1 MKQETIDRIR
11 KFVKDREWAQFHTE
25 ENLAK
30 SIAIEASELLEC
42 FQWSSE
48 YDEQHVKEELA
59 DVIIYCQ
66 DLLDRMHL
74 DVDEIVN
81 MKMDM
86 NEKKYPVEKACG
98 NAKKYTELQECIYF
112 QMQMVYT
119 MHFGILDYQESKMK
133 KLVNGILG
141 LFLMISSILTPIH
154 AEESFSDFEDE
165 LFQEMMS
172 EDYTTLHFS
181 LRDYQKY
188 GIEKPDVN
196 IGDASWDD
204 YEDSV
209 EDCDEYLKKL
219 QSFDYDSLSETEQKD
234 YRTIA
239 FYLERNKE
247 LNSYPY
253 FDWAFNS
260 AEGVIDNLLTT
271 FTEFV
276 FQEKEDIDDYL
287 ATLASVPAYL
297 DQCLENT
304 KKQAAKGYF
313 LTDAMLKATED
324 AIEKFVDKKDDNE
337 LIKIFDENI
346 DAFDGLSA
354 EEKEA
359 YKKKNQEIVLNAYIP
374 SYEKVAEELQ
384 KLKGSRKADYNV
396 SSLDGGSEYYAALAR
411 YKTSID
417 ADVETILDICTQ
429 YIEKS
434 VDELYDIM
442 QNHSEVTEETLD
454 FDSAEDVLS
463 YLEGHLD
470 AFPVLDKVY
479 YNVQYLDPSVA
490 NDSIVAYY
498 LSPPVDDMRD
508 NVIKI
513 NGNNVSDVIDLYT
526 TLAHEGF
533 PGHLYQTN
541 YYIQQQPSLLRTQ
554 LTMMGYQ
561 EGWGMFAEGQALHV
575 SGLSEYASE
584 YQKINIELN
593 YVLSAAVDLGAN
605 GLGWSTKDVSKYLDR
620 LDLNGSIAKDLYDF
634 ATLQPGT
641 ILPYGVGIAMFELLE
656 NKAKN
661 ALGNDFDQK
670 AFNEVLLNDGNRPFE
685 VVEEDVNAYCGIDEN
700 DENNIISHRSNNKET
715 PVKDDVNWLLYG
727 ACGCGIIVIGA
738 MGVILYVKS
747 RKDDPFQS

>member
-1 MKQETIDRIR
+1 
-11 KFVKDREWAQFHTE
+11 
-25 ENLAK
+25 
-30 SIAIEASELLEC
+30 
-42 FQWSSE
+42 
-48 YDEQHVKEELA
+48 
-59 DVIIYCQ
+59 
-66 DLLDRMHL
+66 
-74 DVDEIVN
+74 
-81 MKMDM
+81 
-86 NEKKYPVEKACG
+86 
-98 NAKKYTELQECIYF
+98 
-112 QMQMVYT
+112 
-119 MHFGILDYQESKMK
+119 MK

-141 LFLMISSILTPIH
+141 SFLMISSILTPIH
-154 AEESFSDFEDE
+154 AKESFSDFEDE

-276 FQEKEDIDDYL
+276 FYEKEDIDDYL

-359 YKKKNQEIVLNAYIP
+359 YKKKNREIVLNAYIP

-513 NGNNVSDVIDLYT
+513 NGDNVSDVLDLYT

-593 YVLSAAVDLGAN
+593 YVLSAAVDLGVN

-620 LDLNGSIAKDLYDF
+620 LDLNSSIAKDLYDF
-634 ATLQPGT
+634 ATLQSGT
-641 ILPYGVGIAMFELLE
+641 ILPYGVGVAMFELLE

-685 VVEEDVNAYCGIDEN
+685 VVEDDVNAYCGINGN
-700 DENNIISHRSNNKET
+700 DENNIISHRFNNKET
-715 PVKDDVNWLLYG
+715 PVKKDVNWLLYG

>member
-1 MKQETIDRIR
+1 
-11 KFVKDREWAQFHTE
+11 
-25 ENLAK
+25 
-30 SIAIEASELLEC
+30 
-42 FQWSSE
+42 
-48 YDEQHVKEELA
+48 
-59 DVIIYCQ
+59 
-66 DLLDRMHL
+66 
-74 DVDEIVN
+74 
-81 MKMDM
+81 
-86 NEKKYPVEKACG
+86 
-98 NAKKYTELQECIYF
+98 
-112 QMQMVYT
+112 
-119 MHFGILDYQESKMK
+119 MK

-141 LFLMISSILTPIH
+141 TFLLISSILTPIH
-154 AEESFSDFEDE
+154 AEESFSEFEDE

-188 GIEKPDVN
+188 GIEKPEVN
-196 IGDASWDD
+196 IGDASWDA

-276 FQEKEDIDDYL
+276 FYEKEDIDDYL
-287 ATLASVPAYL
+287 TTLASVPAYL

-304 KKQAAKGYF
+304 KKQAAEGYF
-313 LTDAMLKATED
+313 LTDAMLKETED
-324 AIEKFVDKKDDNE
+324 AIAKFVDKKDDNE

-384 KLKGSRKADYNV
+384 KLKGARKADYNV

-417 ADVETILDICTQ
+417 ADMETILDICTQ

-454 FDSAEDVLS
+454 FDRAEDVLS

-470 AFPVLDKVY
+470 AFPALDKVY

-513 NGNNVSDVIDLYT
+513 NGDNVSDVIDLYT

-541 YYIQQQPSLLRTQ
+541 YYIQPQPSLLRTQ

-593 YVLSAAVDLGAN
+593 YVLSAAVDLGVN
-605 GLGWSTKDVSKYLDR
+605 GLGWSTKDVSKYLDN
-620 LDLNGSIAKDLYDF
+620 LDLNSSIAKDLYDF

-641 ILPYGVGIAMFELLE
+641 ILPYGVGVAMFELLE

-685 VVEEDVNAYCGIDEN
+685 VVEDDVNAYCGIEGN

-715 PVKDDVNWLLYG
+715 PVKEDVNWLVYG
-727 ACGCGIIVIGA
+727 VCGCGIIVIGA
-738 MGVILYVKS
+738 LGVILYVKS

>member
-1 MKQETIDRIR
+1 
-11 KFVKDREWAQFHTE
+11 
-25 ENLAK
+25 
-30 SIAIEASELLEC
+30 
-42 FQWSSE
+42 
-48 YDEQHVKEELA
+48 
-59 DVIIYCQ
+59 
-66 DLLDRMHL
+66 
-74 DVDEIVN
+74 
-81 MKMDM
+81 
-86 NEKKYPVEKACG
+86 
-98 NAKKYTELQECIYF
+98 
-112 QMQMVYT
+112 
-119 MHFGILDYQESKMK
+119 MK

-141 LFLMISSILTPIH
+141 SFLMISSILTPIH
-154 AEESFSDFEDE
+154 AKESFSDFEDE

-204 YEDSV
+204 YEDNV

-234 YRTIA
+234 YRTIS

-276 FQEKEDIDDYL
+276 FYEKEDIDDYL

-346 DAFDGLSA
+346 DAFDGLST

-513 NGNNVSDVIDLYT
+513 NGDNVSDVLDLYT

-593 YVLSAAVDLGAN
+593 YVLSAAVDLGVN

-620 LDLNGSIAKDLYDF
+620 LDLNSSIAKDLYDF

-641 ILPYGVGIAMFELLE
+641 ILPYGVGVAMFELLE

-685 VVEEDVNAYCGIDEN
+685 VVEDDVNAYCGINGN
-700 DENNIISHRSNNKET
+700 DENNIISHRFNNKET
-715 PVKDDVNWLLYG
+715 PVKKDVNWLLYG

>member
-1 MKQETIDRIR
+1 
-11 KFVKDREWAQFHTE
+11 
-25 ENLAK
+25 
-30 SIAIEASELLEC
+30 
-42 FQWSSE
+42 
-48 YDEQHVKEELA
+48 
-59 DVIIYCQ
+59 
-66 DLLDRMHL
+66 
-74 DVDEIVN
+74 
-81 MKMDM
+81 
-86 NEKKYPVEKACG
+86 
-98 NAKKYTELQECIYF
+98 
-112 QMQMVYT
+112 
-119 MHFGILDYQESKMK
+119 MK

-276 FQEKEDIDDYL
+276 FYEKEDIDDYL

-337 LIKIFDENI
+337 LIKIFNENI

-575 SGLSEYASE
+575 SGLSEYASG

-593 YVLSAAVDLGAN
+593 YVLSAAVDLGVN

-685 VVEEDVNAYCGIDEN
+685 VVEDDVNAYCGIDEN

>member
-1 MKQETIDRIR
+1 
-11 KFVKDREWAQFHTE
+11 
-25 ENLAK
+25 
-30 SIAIEASELLEC
+30 
-42 FQWSSE
+42 
-48 YDEQHVKEELA
+48 
-59 DVIIYCQ
+59 
-66 DLLDRMHL
+66 
-74 DVDEIVN
+74 
-81 MKMDM
+81 
-86 NEKKYPVEKACG
+86 
-98 NAKKYTELQECIYF
+98 
-112 QMQMVYT
+112 
-119 MHFGILDYQESKMK
+119 MK

-141 LFLMISSILTPIH
+141 SFLMISSILTPIH
-154 AEESFSDFEDE
+154 AKESFSDFEDE

-276 FQEKEDIDDYL
+276 FYEKEDIDDYL

-359 YKKKNQEIVLNAYIP
+359 YKKKNREIVLNAYIP

-513 NGNNVSDVIDLYT
+513 NGDNVSDVLDLYT

-593 YVLSAAVDLGAN
+593 YVLSAAVDLGVN

-620 LDLNGSIAKDLYDF
+620 LNLNSSIAKDLYDF

-641 ILPYGVGIAMFELLE
+641 ILPYGVGVAMFELLE
-656 NKAKN
+656 KKAKN

-670 AFNEVLLNDGNRPFE
+670 AFNELLLNDGNRPFE
-685 VVEEDVNAYCGIDEN
+685 VVEDAVNAYCGIDEN
-700 DENNIISHRSNNKET
+700 DENNIISHRFNNKET

>member
-1 MKQETIDRIR
+1 
-11 KFVKDREWAQFHTE
+11 
-25 ENLAK
+25 
-30 SIAIEASELLEC
+30 
-42 FQWSSE
+42 
-48 YDEQHVKEELA
+48 
-59 DVIIYCQ
+59 
-66 DLLDRMHL
+66 
-74 DVDEIVN
+74 
-81 MKMDM
+81 
-86 NEKKYPVEKACG
+86 
-98 NAKKYTELQECIYF
+98 
-112 QMQMVYT
+112 
-119 MHFGILDYQESKMK
+119 MK

-141 LFLMISSILTPIH
+141 SFLMISSILTPIH

-204 YEDSV
+204 YEDNV

-276 FQEKEDIDDYL
+276 FYEKEDIDDYL

-346 DAFDGLSA
+346 DAFDGLST

-479 YNVQYLDPSVA
+479 YDVQYLDPSVA

-513 NGNNVSDVIDLYT
+513 NGDNVSDVLDLYT

-593 YVLSAAVDLGAN
+593 YVLSAAVDLGVN

-620 LDLNGSIAKDLYDF
+620 LDLNSSIAKDLYDF

-641 ILPYGVGIAMFELLE
+641 ILPYGVGVAMFELLE

-685 VVEEDVNAYCGIDEN
+685 VVEDDVNAYCGIDGN
-700 DENNIISHRSNNKET
+700 DENNIISHRFNNKET
-715 PVKDDVNWLLYG
+715 PVKEDVNWLLYG

>member
-1 MKQETIDRIR
+1 
-11 KFVKDREWAQFHTE
+11 
-25 ENLAK
+25 
-30 SIAIEASELLEC
+30 
-42 FQWSSE
+42 
-48 YDEQHVKEELA
+48 
-59 DVIIYCQ
+59 
-66 DLLDRMHL
+66 
-74 DVDEIVN
+74 
-81 MKMDM
+81 
-86 NEKKYPVEKACG
+86 
-98 NAKKYTELQECIYF
+98 
-112 QMQMVYT
+112 
-119 MHFGILDYQESKMK
+119 MK

-141 LFLMISSILTPIH
+141 TFLLISSILTPIH
-154 AEESFSDFEDE
+154 AEESFSEFEDE

-188 GIEKPDVN
+188 GIEKPEVN
-196 IGDASWDD
+196 FGDASWDE

-276 FQEKEDIDDYL
+276 FYEKEDIDDYL
-287 ATLASVPAYL
+287 TTLASVPAYL

-304 KKQAAKGYF
+304 KKQAAEGYF
-313 LTDAMLKATED
+313 LTDAMLKETED

-337 LIKIFDENI
+337 LIKIFDENV

-384 KLKGSRKADYNV
+384 KLKGARKADYNV

-470 AFPVLDKVY
+470 AFPALDKVY

-513 NGNNVSDVIDLYT
+513 NGDNVSDVIDLYT

-593 YVLSAAVDLGAN
+593 YVLSAAVDLGVN
-605 GLGWSTKDVSKYLDR
+605 GLGWSTKDVSKYLDT
-620 LDLNGSIAKDLYDF
+620 LDLNSSIAKDLYDF

-641 ILPYGVGIAMFELLE
+641 ILPYGVGVAMFELLE

-685 VVEEDVNAYCGIDEN
+685 VVEDDVNAYCGIEGN
-700 DENNIISHRSNNKET
+700 DENNIISHRSNSKET
-715 PVKDDVNWLLYG
+715 PVKEDVNWLVYG
-727 ACGCGIIVIGA
+727 VCGCGIIVIGA
-738 MGVILYVKS
+738 LGVILYVKS

>member
-1 MKQETIDRIR
+1 
-11 KFVKDREWAQFHTE
+11 
-25 ENLAK
+25 
-30 SIAIEASELLEC
+30 
-42 FQWSSE
+42 
-48 YDEQHVKEELA
+48 
-59 DVIIYCQ
+59 
-66 DLLDRMHL
+66 
-74 DVDEIVN
+74 
-81 MKMDM
+81 
-86 NEKKYPVEKACG
+86 
-98 NAKKYTELQECIYF
+98 
-112 QMQMVYT
+112 
-119 MHFGILDYQESKMK
+119 MK

-141 LFLMISSILTPIH
+141 SFLMISSILTPIH
-154 AEESFSDFEDE
+154 AKESFSDFEDE

-204 YEDSV
+204 YEDNV

-276 FQEKEDIDDYL
+276 FYEKEDIDDYL

-359 YKKKNQEIVLNAYIP
+359 YKKKNREIVLNAYIP

-513 NGNNVSDVIDLYT
+513 NGDNVSDVLDLYT

-593 YVLSAAVDLGAN
+593 YVLSAAVDLGVN

-620 LDLNGSIAKDLYDF
+620 LDLNSSIAKDLYDF

-641 ILPYGVGIAMFELLE
+641 ILPYGVGVAMLELLE
-656 NKAKN
+656 KKAKN

-685 VVEEDVNAYCGIDEN
+685 VVEDAVNAYCGIDGN
-700 DENNIISHRSNNKET
+700 DENNIISHRFNNKET
-715 PVKDDVNWLLYG
+715 PVKEDVNWLLYG
-727 ACGCGIIVIGA
+727 ACGCGIIVLGV

>member
-1 MKQETIDRIR
+1 
-11 KFVKDREWAQFHTE
+11 
-25 ENLAK
+25 
-30 SIAIEASELLEC
+30 
-42 FQWSSE
+42 
-48 YDEQHVKEELA
+48 
-59 DVIIYCQ
+59 
-66 DLLDRMHL
+66 
-74 DVDEIVN
+74 
-81 MKMDM
+81 
-86 NEKKYPVEKACG
+86 
-98 NAKKYTELQECIYF
+98 
-112 QMQMVYT
+112 
-119 MHFGILDYQESKMK
+119 MK

-141 LFLMISSILTPIH
+141 SFLMISSILTPIH

-276 FQEKEDIDDYL
+276 FYEKEDIDDYL

-513 NGNNVSDVIDLYT
+513 NGDNVSDVLDLYT

-541 YYIQQQPSLLRTQ
+541 YYIQHQPSLLRTQ

-593 YVLSAAVDLGAN
+593 YVLSAAVDLGVN

-620 LDLNGSIAKDLYDF
+620 LDLNSSIAKDLYDF

-641 ILPYGVGIAMFELLE
+641 ILPYGVGVAMFELLE

-685 VVEEDVNAYCGIDEN
+685 VVEDDVNAYCGINGN
-700 DENNIISHRSNNKET
+700 DENNIISHRFNNKET
-715 PVKDDVNWLLYG
+715 PVKKDVNWLLYG

>member
-1 MKQETIDRIR
+1 
-11 KFVKDREWAQFHTE
+11 
-25 ENLAK
+25 
-30 SIAIEASELLEC
+30 
-42 FQWSSE
+42 
-48 YDEQHVKEELA
+48 
-59 DVIIYCQ
+59 
-66 DLLDRMHL
+66 
-74 DVDEIVN
+74 
-81 MKMDM
+81 
-86 NEKKYPVEKACG
+86 
-98 NAKKYTELQECIYF
+98 
-112 QMQMVYT
+112 
-119 MHFGILDYQESKMK
+119 MK

-141 LFLMISSILTPIH
+141 SFLMISSILTPIH
-154 AEESFSDFEDE
+154 AKESFSDFEDE

-204 YEDSV
+204 YEDNV

-234 YRTIA
+234 YRTIS

-276 FQEKEDIDDYL
+276 FYEKEDIDDYF
-287 ATLASVPAYL
+287 ATLASVPSYL

-346 DAFDGLSA
+346 DAFDGLST

-513 NGNNVSDVIDLYT
+513 NGDNVSDVLDLYT

-593 YVLSAAVDLGAN
+593 YVLSAAVDLGVN

-620 LDLNGSIAKDLYDF
+620 LDLNSSIAKDLYDF

-656 NKAKN
+656 KKAKN

-685 VVEEDVNAYCGIDEN
+685 VVEDDVNAYCGIDGN
-700 DENNIISHRSNNKET
+700 DENNIISHRFNNKET
-715 PVKDDVNWLLYG
+715 PVKEDVNWLLYG

-747 RKDDPFQS
+747 RKDDPFQL

>member
-1 MKQETIDRIR
+1 
-11 KFVKDREWAQFHTE
+11 
-25 ENLAK
+25 
-30 SIAIEASELLEC
+30 
-42 FQWSSE
+42 
-48 YDEQHVKEELA
+48 
-59 DVIIYCQ
+59 
-66 DLLDRMHL
+66 
-74 DVDEIVN
+74 
-81 MKMDM
+81 
-86 NEKKYPVEKACG
+86 
-98 NAKKYTELQECIYF
+98 
-112 QMQMVYT
+112 
-119 MHFGILDYQESKMK
+119 MK

-276 FQEKEDIDDYL
+276 FYEKEDIDDYL

-337 LIKIFDENI
+337 LIKIFDKNI

-513 NGNNVSDVIDLYT
+513 NGNNVSDVLDLYT

-593 YVLSAAVDLGAN
+593 YVLSAAVDLGVN

-620 LDLNGSIAKDLYDF
+620 LDLNSSIAKDLYDF

-656 NKAKN
+656 NKVKN

>member
-1 MKQETIDRIR
+1 
-11 KFVKDREWAQFHTE
+11 
-25 ENLAK
+25 
-30 SIAIEASELLEC
+30 
-42 FQWSSE
+42 
-48 YDEQHVKEELA
+48 
-59 DVIIYCQ
+59 
-66 DLLDRMHL
+66 
-74 DVDEIVN
+74 
-81 MKMDM
+81 
-86 NEKKYPVEKACG
+86 
-98 NAKKYTELQECIYF
+98 
-112 QMQMVYT
+112 
-119 MHFGILDYQESKMK
+119 MK

-276 FQEKEDIDDYL
+276 FYEKEDIDDYL
-287 ATLASVPAYL
+287 ATLSSVPAYL

-346 DAFDGLSA
+346 DAFDGLST

-593 YVLSAAVDLGAN
+593 YVLSAAVDLGVN

-634 ATLQPGT
+634 ATRQPGT

-685 VVEEDVNAYCGIDEN
+685 VVEDDVNAYCGIDEN

>member
-1 MKQETIDRIR
+1 
-11 KFVKDREWAQFHTE
+11 
-25 ENLAK
+25 
-30 SIAIEASELLEC
+30 
-42 FQWSSE
+42 
-48 YDEQHVKEELA
+48 
-59 DVIIYCQ
+59 
-66 DLLDRMHL
+66 
-74 DVDEIVN
+74 
-81 MKMDM
+81 
-86 NEKKYPVEKACG
+86 
-98 NAKKYTELQECIYF
+98 
-112 QMQMVYT
+112 
-119 MHFGILDYQESKMK
+119 MK

-141 LFLMISSILTPIH
+141 SFLMISSILTPIH
-154 AEESFSDFEDE
+154 AKESFSDFEDE

-204 YEDSV
+204 YEDNV

-234 YRTIA
+234 YRTIS

-276 FQEKEDIDDYL
+276 FYEKEDIDDYL

-359 YKKKNQEIVLNAYIP
+359 YKKKNREIVLNAYIP

-479 YNVQYLDPSVA
+479 YDVQYLDPSVA

-513 NGNNVSDVIDLYT
+513 NGDNVSDVLDLYT

-593 YVLSAAVDLGAN
+593 YVLSAAVDLGVN

-620 LDLNGSIAKDLYDF
+620 LDLNSSIAKDLYDF
-634 ATLQPGT
+634 PTLQPGT
-641 ILPYGVGIAMFELLE
+641 ILPYGVGVAMFELLE

-685 VVEEDVNAYCGIDEN
+685 VVEDDVNAYCGIDGN
-700 DENNIISHRSNNKET
+700 DENNIISHRFNNKET
-715 PVKDDVNWLLYG
+715 PVKEDVNWLLYG

>member
-1 MKQETIDRIR
+1 
-11 KFVKDREWAQFHTE
+11 
-25 ENLAK
+25 
-30 SIAIEASELLEC
+30 
-42 FQWSSE
+42 
-48 YDEQHVKEELA
+48 
-59 DVIIYCQ
+59 
-66 DLLDRMHL
+66 
-74 DVDEIVN
+74 
-81 MKMDM
+81 
-86 NEKKYPVEKACG
+86 
-98 NAKKYTELQECIYF
+98 
-112 QMQMVYT
+112 
-119 MHFGILDYQESKMK
+119 MK

-141 LFLMISSILTPIH
+141 SFLMISSILTPIH
-154 AEESFSDFEDE
+154 AKESFSDFEDE

-204 YEDSV
+204 YEDNV

-276 FQEKEDIDDYL
+276 FYEKEDIDDYL

-346 DAFDGLSA
+346 DAFDGLST

-359 YKKKNQEIVLNAYIP
+359 YKKKNREIVLNAYIP

-513 NGNNVSDVIDLYT
+513 NGDNVSDVLDLYT

-593 YVLSAAVDLGAN
+593 YVLSAAVDLGVN

-620 LDLNGSIAKDLYDF
+620 LDLNSSIAKDLYDF

-641 ILPYGVGIAMFELLE
+641 ILPYGVGVAMFELLE

-685 VVEEDVNAYCGIDEN
+685 VVEDDVNAYCGINGN
-700 DENNIISHRSNNKET
+700 DENNIISHRFNNKET
-715 PVKDDVNWLLYG
+715 PVKKDVNWLLYG

>member
-1 MKQETIDRIR
+1 
-11 KFVKDREWAQFHTE
+11 
-25 ENLAK
+25 
-30 SIAIEASELLEC
+30 
-42 FQWSSE
+42 
-48 YDEQHVKEELA
+48 
-59 DVIIYCQ
+59 
-66 DLLDRMHL
+66 
-74 DVDEIVN
+74 
-81 MKMDM
+81 
-86 NEKKYPVEKACG
+86 
-98 NAKKYTELQECIYF
+98 
-112 QMQMVYT
+112 
-119 MHFGILDYQESKMK
+119 MK

-141 LFLMISSILTPIH
+141 SFLMISSILTPIH

-204 YEDSV
+204 YEDNV

-234 YRTIA
+234 YRTIS

-276 FQEKEDIDDYL
+276 FYEKEDIDDYL

-313 LTDAMLKATED
+313 LTDAMLKASED

-346 DAFDGLSA
+346 DAFDGLST

-359 YKKKNQEIVLNAYIP
+359 YKKKNREIVLNAYIP

-434 VDELYDIM
+434 VDELYDIV

-513 NGNNVSDVIDLYT
+513 NGDNVSDVLDLYT

-593 YVLSAAVDLGAN
+593 YVLSAAVDLGVN

-620 LDLNGSIAKDLYDF
+620 LDLNSSIAKDLYDF

-641 ILPYGVGIAMFELLE
+641 ILPYGVGVAMFELLE

-685 VVEEDVNAYCGIDEN
+685 VVEDDVNAYCGINGN
-700 DENNIISHRSNNKET
+700 DENNIISHRFNNKET
-715 PVKDDVNWLLYG
+715 PVKKDVNWLLYG

>member
-1 MKQETIDRIR
+1 
-11 KFVKDREWAQFHTE
+11 
-25 ENLAK
+25 
-30 SIAIEASELLEC
+30 
-42 FQWSSE
+42 
-48 YDEQHVKEELA
+48 
-59 DVIIYCQ
+59 
-66 DLLDRMHL
+66 
-74 DVDEIVN
+74 
-81 MKMDM
+81 
-86 NEKKYPVEKACG
+86 
-98 NAKKYTELQECIYF
+98 
-112 QMQMVYT
+112 
-119 MHFGILDYQESKMK
+119 MK

-141 LFLMISSILTPIH
+141 TFLLISSILTPIH
-154 AEESFSDFEDE
+154 AEESFSEFEDE

-188 GIEKPDVN
+188 GIEKPEVN
-196 IGDASWDD
+196 IGDASWDE

-276 FQEKEDIDDYL
+276 FYEKEDIDDYL
-287 ATLASVPAYL
+287 TTLASVPAYL

-304 KKQAAKGYF
+304 KKQAAEGYF
-313 LTDAMLKATED
+313 LTDAMLKETED
-324 AIEKFVDKKDDNE
+324 AIAKFVDKKDDNE

-384 KLKGSRKADYNV
+384 KLKGARKADYNV

-470 AFPVLDKVY
+470 AFPALDKVY

-513 NGNNVSDVIDLYT
+513 NGDNVSDVIDLYT

-541 YYIQQQPSLLRTQ
+541 YYILQQPSLLRTQ

-584 YQKINIELN
+584 YQKVNIELN
-593 YVLSAAVDLGAN
+593 YVLSAAVDLGVN
-605 GLGWSTKDVSKYLDR
+605 GLGWSTKDVSKYLDN
-620 LDLNGSIAKDLYDF
+620 LDLNSSIAKDLYDF

-641 ILPYGVGIAMFELLE
+641 ILPYGVGVAMFELLE

-685 VVEEDVNAYCGIDEN
+685 VVEDDVNAYCGIEGN

-715 PVKDDVNWLLYG
+715 PVKEDVNWLVYG
-727 ACGCGIIVIGA
+727 VCGCGIIVIGA
-738 MGVILYVKS
+738 LGVILYVKS

>member
-1 MKQETIDRIR
+1 
-11 KFVKDREWAQFHTE
+11 
-25 ENLAK
+25 
-30 SIAIEASELLEC
+30 
-42 FQWSSE
+42 
-48 YDEQHVKEELA
+48 
-59 DVIIYCQ
+59 
-66 DLLDRMHL
+66 
-74 DVDEIVN
+74 
-81 MKMDM
+81 
-86 NEKKYPVEKACG
+86 
-98 NAKKYTELQECIYF
+98 
-112 QMQMVYT
+112 
-119 MHFGILDYQESKMK
+119 MK

-276 FQEKEDIDDYL
+276 FYEKEDINDYL

-434 VDELYDIM
+434 ADELYDIM

-470 AFPVLDKVY
+470 AFPVLNKVY

-593 YVLSAAVDLGAN
+593 YVLSAAVDLGVN

-620 LDLNGSIAKDLYDF
+620 LDLNSSIAKDLYDF

-685 VVEEDVNAYCGIDEN
+685 VVEDDVNAYCGIDEN

>member
-1 MKQETIDRIR
+1 
-11 KFVKDREWAQFHTE
+11 
-25 ENLAK
+25 
-30 SIAIEASELLEC
+30 
-42 FQWSSE
+42 
-48 YDEQHVKEELA
+48 
-59 DVIIYCQ
+59 
-66 DLLDRMHL
+66 
-74 DVDEIVN
+74 
-81 MKMDM
+81 
-86 NEKKYPVEKACG
+86 
-98 NAKKYTELQECIYF
+98 
-112 QMQMVYT
+112 
-119 MHFGILDYQESKMK
+119 MK

-141 LFLMISSILTPIH
+141 SFLMISSILTPIH

-276 FQEKEDIDDYL
+276 FYEKEDIDDYL

-498 LSPPVDDMRD
+498 LSPRVDDMRD

-513 NGNNVSDVIDLYT
+513 NGDNVSDVLDLYT

-541 YYIQQQPSLLRTQ
+541 YYIQHQPSLLRTQ

-593 YVLSAAVDLGAN
+593 YVLSAAVDLGVN

-620 LDLNGSIAKDLYDF
+620 LDLNSSIAKDLYDF

-641 ILPYGVGIAMFELLE
+641 ILPYGVGVAMFELLE
-656 NKAKN
+656 KKAKN

-685 VVEEDVNAYCGIDEN
+685 VVEDDVNAYCGIDGN
-700 DENNIISHRSNNKET
+700 DENNIISHRFNNKET
-715 PVKDDVNWLLYG
+715 PVKEDVNWLLYG

>member
-1 MKQETIDRIR
+1 
-11 KFVKDREWAQFHTE
+11 
-25 ENLAK
+25 
-30 SIAIEASELLEC
+30 
-42 FQWSSE
+42 
-48 YDEQHVKEELA
+48 
-59 DVIIYCQ
+59 
-66 DLLDRMHL
+66 
-74 DVDEIVN
+74 
-81 MKMDM
+81 
-86 NEKKYPVEKACG
+86 
-98 NAKKYTELQECIYF
+98 
-112 QMQMVYT
+112 
-119 MHFGILDYQESKMK
+119 MK

-141 LFLMISSILTPIH
+141 SFLMISSILTPIH
-154 AEESFSDFEDE
+154 AKESFSDFEDE

-204 YEDSV
+204 YEDNV

-234 YRTIA
+234 YRTIS

-276 FQEKEDIDDYL
+276 FYEKEDIDDYL

-359 YKKKNQEIVLNAYIP
+359 YKKKNREIVLNAYIP

-513 NGNNVSDVIDLYT
+513 NGDNVSDVLDLYT

-593 YVLSAAVDLGAN
+593 YVLSAAVDLGVN

-620 LDLNGSIAKDLYDF
+620 LDLNSSIAKDLYDF

-641 ILPYGVGIAMFELLE
+641 ILPYGVGVAMFELLE

-685 VVEEDVNAYCGIDEN
+685 VVEDDVNAYCGINGN
-700 DENNIISHRSNNKET
+700 DENNIISHRFNNKET
-715 PVKDDVNWLLYG
+715 PVKKDVNWLLYG

>member
-1 MKQETIDRIR
+1 
-11 KFVKDREWAQFHTE
+11 
-25 ENLAK
+25 
-30 SIAIEASELLEC
+30 
-42 FQWSSE
+42 
-48 YDEQHVKEELA
+48 
-59 DVIIYCQ
+59 
-66 DLLDRMHL
+66 
-74 DVDEIVN
+74 
-81 MKMDM
+81 
-86 NEKKYPVEKACG
+86 
-98 NAKKYTELQECIYF
+98 
-112 QMQMVYT
+112 
-119 MHFGILDYQESKMK
+119 MK

-141 LFLMISSILTPIH
+141 SFLMISSILTPIH
-154 AEESFSDFEDE
+154 AKESFSEFEDE

-172 EDYTTLHFS
+172 EDYATLHFS

-196 IGDASWDD
+196 IGDASWDE

-276 FQEKEDIDDYL
+276 FYEKEDIDDYL

-304 KKQAAKGYF
+304 KKQAAEGYF

-396 SSLDGGSEYYAALAR
+396 SSLDGGCEYYAALAR

-470 AFPVLDKVY
+470 AFPVLDKVH

-513 NGNNVSDVIDLYT
+513 NGDNVSDVLDLYT

-593 YVLSAAVDLGAN
+593 YVLSAAVDLGVN

-620 LDLNGSIAKDLYDF
+620 LDLNSSIAKDLYDF

-641 ILPYGVGIAMFELLE
+641 ILPYGVGVAMFELLE

-661 ALGNDFDQK
+661 ALENDFDQK
-670 AFNEVLLNDGNRPFE
+670 AFNEVLLKDGNRPFE
-685 VVEEDVNAYCGIDEN
+685 VVEDDVNAYCGIDGN

-715 PVKDDVNWLLYG
+715 PVKEDVNWLLYG

>member
-1 MKQETIDRIR
+1 
-11 KFVKDREWAQFHTE
+11 
-25 ENLAK
+25 
-30 SIAIEASELLEC
+30 
-42 FQWSSE
+42 
-48 YDEQHVKEELA
+48 
-59 DVIIYCQ
+59 
-66 DLLDRMHL
+66 
-74 DVDEIVN
+74 
-81 MKMDM
+81 
-86 NEKKYPVEKACG
+86 
-98 NAKKYTELQECIYF
+98 
-112 QMQMVYT
+112 
-119 MHFGILDYQESKMK
+119 MK

-141 LFLMISSILTPIH
+141 SFLMISSILTPIH

-276 FQEKEDIDDYL
+276 FYEKEDIDDYL
-287 ATLASVPAYL
+287 ATLSSVPAYL

-337 LIKIFDENI
+337 LIKIFNENI

-479 YNVQYLDPSVA
+479 YNVQYLDSSVA

-513 NGNNVSDVIDLYT
+513 NGDNVSDVIDLYT

-593 YVLSAAVDLGAN
+593 YVLSAAVDLGVN

-685 VVEEDVNAYCGIDEN
+685 VVEDDVNAYCGIDEN

-747 RKDDPFQS
+747 RKDDLFQS

>member
-1 MKQETIDRIR
+1 
-11 KFVKDREWAQFHTE
+11 
-25 ENLAK
+25 
-30 SIAIEASELLEC
+30 
-42 FQWSSE
+42 
-48 YDEQHVKEELA
+48 
-59 DVIIYCQ
+59 
-66 DLLDRMHL
+66 
-74 DVDEIVN
+74 
-81 MKMDM
+81 
-86 NEKKYPVEKACG
+86 
-98 NAKKYTELQECIYF
+98 
-112 QMQMVYT
+112 
-119 MHFGILDYQESKMK
+119 MK

-141 LFLMISSILTPIH
+141 TFLLISSILTPIH
-154 AEESFSDFEDE
+154 AEESFSEFEDE
-165 LFQEMMS
+165 LFQEIMS

-188 GIEKPDVN
+188 GIEKPEVN
-196 IGDASWDD
+196 IGDASWDE

-276 FQEKEDIDDYL
+276 FYEKEDIDDYL
-287 ATLASVPAYL
+287 TTLASVPAYL

-304 KKQAAKGYF
+304 KKQAAEGYF
-313 LTDAMLKATED
+313 LTDAMLKETED

-384 KLKGSRKADYNV
+384 KLKGARKADYNV

-470 AFPVLDKVY
+470 AFPALDKVY

-513 NGNNVSDVIDLYT
+513 NGDNVSDVIDLYT

-593 YVLSAAVDLGAN
+593 YVLSAAVDLGVN
-605 GLGWSTKDVSKYLDR
+605 GLGWSTKDVSKYLDN
-620 LDLNGSIAKDLYDF
+620 LDLNSSIAKDLYDF

-641 ILPYGVGIAMFELLE
+641 ILPYGVGVAMFELLE

-685 VVEEDVNAYCGIDEN
+685 VVEDDVNVYCGIDGN

-715 PVKDDVNWLLYG
+715 PVKEDVNWLVYG
-727 ACGCGIIVIGA
+727 VCGCGIIVIGA
-738 MGVILYVKS
+738 LGVILYVKS

>member
-1 MKQETIDRIR
+1 
-11 KFVKDREWAQFHTE
+11 
-25 ENLAK
+25 
-30 SIAIEASELLEC
+30 
-42 FQWSSE
+42 
-48 YDEQHVKEELA
+48 
-59 DVIIYCQ
+59 
-66 DLLDRMHL
+66 
-74 DVDEIVN
+74 
-81 MKMDM
+81 
-86 NEKKYPVEKACG
+86 
-98 NAKKYTELQECIYF
+98 
-112 QMQMVYT
+112 
-119 MHFGILDYQESKMK
+119 MK

-141 LFLMISSILTPIH
+141 SFLMISSILTPIH
-154 AEESFSDFEDE
+154 AKESFSDFEDE

-276 FQEKEDIDDYL
+276 FYEKEDIDDYL

-359 YKKKNQEIVLNAYIP
+359 YKKKNREIVLNAYIP

-513 NGNNVSDVIDLYT
+513 NGDNVSDVLDLYT

-593 YVLSAAVDLGAN
+593 YVLSAAVDLGVN

-620 LDLNGSIAKDLYDF
+620 LDLNSSIAKDLYDF

-641 ILPYGVGIAMFELLE
+641 ILPYGVGVAMFELLE
-656 NKAKN
+656 NRAKN

-685 VVEEDVNAYCGIDEN
+685 VVEDDVNAYCGINGN
-700 DENNIISHRSNNKET
+700 DENNIISHRFNNKET
-715 PVKDDVNWLLYG
+715 PVKKDVNWLLYG

>member
-1 MKQETIDRIR
+1 
-11 KFVKDREWAQFHTE
+11 
-25 ENLAK
+25 
-30 SIAIEASELLEC
+30 
-42 FQWSSE
+42 
-48 YDEQHVKEELA
+48 
-59 DVIIYCQ
+59 
-66 DLLDRMHL
+66 
-74 DVDEIVN
+74 
-81 MKMDM
+81 
-86 NEKKYPVEKACG
+86 
-98 NAKKYTELQECIYF
+98 
-112 QMQMVYT
+112 
-119 MHFGILDYQESKMK
+119 MK

-141 LFLMISSILTPIH
+141 TFLLISSILTPIH
-154 AEESFSDFEDE
+154 AEESFSEFEDE

-188 GIEKPDVN
+188 GIEKPEVN
-196 IGDASWDD
+196 IGDASWDE

-276 FQEKEDIDDYL
+276 FYEKEDIDDYL
-287 ATLASVPAYL
+287 TTLASVPAYL

-304 KKQAAKGYF
+304 KKQATEGYF
-313 LTDAMLKATED
+313 LTDAMLKETED

-384 KLKGSRKADYNV
+384 KLKGARKADYNV

-470 AFPVLDKVY
+470 AFPALDKVY

-513 NGNNVSDVIDLYT
+513 NGDNVSDVIDLYT

-593 YVLSAAVDLGAN
+593 YVLSAAVDLGVN
-605 GLGWSTKDVSKYLDR
+605 GLGWSTKDVSKYLDN
-620 LDLNGSIAKDLYDF
+620 LDLNSSIAKDLYDF

-641 ILPYGVGIAMFELLE
+641 ILPYGVGVAMFELLE

-685 VVEEDVNAYCGIDEN
+685 VVEDDVNVYCGIEGN

-715 PVKDDVNWLLYG
+715 PVKEDVNWLVYG
-727 ACGCGIIVIGA
+727 VCGCGIIVIGA
-738 MGVILYVKS
+738 LGVILYVKS

>member
-1 MKQETIDRIR
+1 
-11 KFVKDREWAQFHTE
+11 
-25 ENLAK
+25 
-30 SIAIEASELLEC
+30 
-42 FQWSSE
+42 
-48 YDEQHVKEELA
+48 
-59 DVIIYCQ
+59 
-66 DLLDRMHL
+66 
-74 DVDEIVN
+74 
-81 MKMDM
+81 
-86 NEKKYPVEKACG
+86 
-98 NAKKYTELQECIYF
+98 
-112 QMQMVYT
+112 
-119 MHFGILDYQESKMK
+119 MK

-141 LFLMISSILTPIH
+141 TFLLISSILTPIH
-154 AEESFSDFEDE
+154 AEESFSEFEDE

-188 GIEKPDVN
+188 GIEKPEVN
-196 IGDASWDD
+196 IGDASWDE

-276 FQEKEDIDDYL
+276 FYEKEDIDDYL
-287 ATLASVPAYL
+287 TTLASVPAYL

-304 KKQAAKGYF
+304 KKQAAEGYF
-313 LTDAMLKATED
+313 LTDAMLKETED

-384 KLKGSRKADYNV
+384 KLKGARKADYNV

-470 AFPVLDKVY
+470 AFPALDKVY

-513 NGNNVSDVIDLYT
+513 NGDNVSDVIDLYT

-593 YVLSAAVDLGAN
+593 YVLSAAVDLGVN
-605 GLGWSTKDVSKYLDR
+605 GLGWSTKDVSKYLDN
-620 LDLNGSIAKDLYDF
+620 LDLNSSIAKDLYDF

-641 ILPYGVGIAMFELLE
+641 ILPYGVGVAMFELLE

-685 VVEEDVNAYCGIDEN
+685 VVEDDVNVYCGIDGN

-715 PVKDDVNWLLYG
+715 PVKEDVNWLVYG
-727 ACGCGIIVIGA
+727 VCGCGIIVIGA
-738 MGVILYVKS
+738 LGVIIYVKS

>member
-1 MKQETIDRIR
+1 
-11 KFVKDREWAQFHTE
+11 
-25 ENLAK
+25 
-30 SIAIEASELLEC
+30 
-42 FQWSSE
+42 
-48 YDEQHVKEELA
+48 
-59 DVIIYCQ
+59 
-66 DLLDRMHL
+66 
-74 DVDEIVN
+74 
-81 MKMDM
+81 
-86 NEKKYPVEKACG
+86 
-98 NAKKYTELQECIYF
+98 
-112 QMQMVYT
+112 
-119 MHFGILDYQESKMK
+119 MK

-141 LFLMISSILTPIH
+141 TFLLISSILTPIH
-154 AEESFSDFEDE
+154 AEESFSEFEDE

-188 GIEKPDVN
+188 GIEKPEVN
-196 IGDASWDD
+196 IGDASWDE

-276 FQEKEDIDDYL
+276 FYEKEDIDDYL
-287 ATLASVPAYL
+287 TTLASVPAYL

-304 KKQAAKGYF
+304 KKQAAEGYF
-313 LTDAMLKATED
+313 LTDAMLKETED
-324 AIEKFVDKKDDNE
+324 AIAKFVDKKDDNE

-384 KLKGSRKADYNV
+384 KLKGARKADYNV

-470 AFPVLDKVY
+470 AFPALDKVY

-513 NGNNVSDVIDLYT
+513 NGDNVSDVIDLYT

-593 YVLSAAVDLGAN
+593 YVLSAAVDLGVN
-605 GLGWSTKDVSKYLDR
+605 GLGWSTKDVSKYLDN
-620 LDLNGSIAKDLYDF
+620 LDLNSSIAKDLYDF

-641 ILPYGVGIAMFELLE
+641 ILPYGVGVAMFELLE

-685 VVEEDVNAYCGIDEN
+685 VVEDDVNAYCGIDGD

-715 PVKDDVNWLLYG
+715 PVKEDVNWLVYG
-727 ACGCGIIVIGA
+727 VCGCGIIVIGA
-738 MGVILYVKS
+738 LGVILYVKS

>member
-1 MKQETIDRIR
+1 
-11 KFVKDREWAQFHTE
+11 
-25 ENLAK
+25 
-30 SIAIEASELLEC
+30 
-42 FQWSSE
+42 
-48 YDEQHVKEELA
+48 
-59 DVIIYCQ
+59 
-66 DLLDRMHL
+66 
-74 DVDEIVN
+74 
-81 MKMDM
+81 
-86 NEKKYPVEKACG
+86 
-98 NAKKYTELQECIYF
+98 
-112 QMQMVYT
+112 
-119 MHFGILDYQESKMK
+119 MK

-141 LFLMISSILTPIH
+141 SFLMISSILTPIH
-154 AEESFSDFEDE
+154 AKESFSDFEDE

-204 YEDSV
+204 YEDNV

-234 YRTIA
+234 YRTIS

-276 FQEKEDIDDYL
+276 FYEKEDIDNYL

-324 AIEKFVDKKDDNE
+324 AIEKFVGKKDDNE

-359 YKKKNQEIVLNAYIP
+359 YKKKNREIVLNAYIP

-479 YNVQYLDPSVA
+479 YDVQYLDPSVA

-513 NGNNVSDVIDLYT
+513 NGDNVSDVLDLYT

-593 YVLSAAVDLGAN
+593 YVLSAAVDLGVN

-620 LDLNGSIAKDLYDF
+620 LDLNSSIAKDLYDF

-641 ILPYGVGIAMFELLE
+641 ILPYGVGVAMFELLE

-685 VVEEDVNAYCGIDEN
+685 VVEDDVNAYCGIDGN
-700 DENNIISHRSNNKET
+700 DENNIISHRFNNKET
-715 PVKDDVNWLLYG
+715 PVKEDVNWLLYG

>member
-1 MKQETIDRIR
+1 
-11 KFVKDREWAQFHTE
+11 
-25 ENLAK
+25 
-30 SIAIEASELLEC
+30 
-42 FQWSSE
+42 
-48 YDEQHVKEELA
+48 
-59 DVIIYCQ
+59 
-66 DLLDRMHL
+66 
-74 DVDEIVN
+74 
-81 MKMDM
+81 
-86 NEKKYPVEKACG
+86 
-98 NAKKYTELQECIYF
+98 
-112 QMQMVYT
+112 
-119 MHFGILDYQESKMK
+119 MK

-141 LFLMISSILTPIH
+141 SFLMISSILTPIH
-154 AEESFSDFEDE
+154 AKESFSDFEDE

-204 YEDSV
+204 YEDNV

-234 YRTIA
+234 YRTIS

-276 FQEKEDIDDYL
+276 FYEKEDIDDYL

-359 YKKKNQEIVLNAYIP
+359 YKKKNREIVLNAYIP

-470 AFPVLDKVY
+470 AFPALDKVY

-513 NGNNVSDVIDLYT
+513 NGDNVSDVLDLYT

-593 YVLSAAVDLGAN
+593 YVLSAAVDLGVN

-620 LDLNGSIAKDLYDF
+620 LDLNSSIAKDLYDF

-656 NKAKN
+656 KKAKN

-685 VVEEDVNAYCGIDEN
+685 VVEDDVNAYCGIDGN
-700 DENNIISHRSNNKET
+700 DENNIISHRFNNKET
-715 PVKDDVNWLLYG
+715 PVKEDVNWLLYG

>member
-1 MKQETIDRIR
+1 
-11 KFVKDREWAQFHTE
+11 
-25 ENLAK
+25 
-30 SIAIEASELLEC
+30 
-42 FQWSSE
+42 
-48 YDEQHVKEELA
+48 
-59 DVIIYCQ
+59 
-66 DLLDRMHL
+66 
-74 DVDEIVN
+74 
-81 MKMDM
+81 
-86 NEKKYPVEKACG
+86 
-98 NAKKYTELQECIYF
+98 
-112 QMQMVYT
+112 
-119 MHFGILDYQESKMK
+119 MK

-141 LFLMISSILTPIH
+141 TFLLISSILTPIH
-154 AEESFSDFEDE
+154 AEESFSEFEDE

-188 GIEKPDVN
+188 GIEKPEVN
-196 IGDASWDD
+196 IGDASWDE

-276 FQEKEDIDDYL
+276 FYEKEDIDDYL
-287 ATLASVPAYL
+287 TTLASVPAYL

-304 KKQAAKGYF
+304 KKQAAEGYF
-313 LTDAMLKATED
+313 LTDAMLKETED
-324 AIEKFVDKKDDNE
+324 AIAKFVDKKDDNE

-384 KLKGSRKADYNV
+384 KLKGARKADYNV

-470 AFPVLDKVY
+470 AFPALYKVY

-513 NGNNVSDVIDLYT
+513 NGDNVSDVIDLYT

-593 YVLSAAVDLGAN
+593 YVLSAAVDLGVN
-605 GLGWSTKDVSKYLDR
+605 GLGWSTKDVSKYLDN
-620 LDLNGSIAKDLYDF
+620 LDLNSSIAKDLYDF

-641 ILPYGVGIAMFELLE
+641 ILPYGVGVAMFELLE

-670 AFNEVLLNDGNRPFE
+670 AFNGVLLNDGNRPFE
-685 VVEEDVNAYCGIDEN
+685 VVEDDVNAYCGIEGN

-715 PVKDDVNWLLYG
+715 PVKEDVNWLVYG
-727 ACGCGIIVIGA
+727 VCGCGIIVIGA
-738 MGVILYVKS
+738 LGVILYVKS

>member
-1 MKQETIDRIR
+1 
-11 KFVKDREWAQFHTE
+11 
-25 ENLAK
+25 
-30 SIAIEASELLEC
+30 
-42 FQWSSE
+42 
-48 YDEQHVKEELA
+48 
-59 DVIIYCQ
+59 
-66 DLLDRMHL
+66 
-74 DVDEIVN
+74 
-81 MKMDM
+81 
-86 NEKKYPVEKACG
+86 
-98 NAKKYTELQECIYF
+98 
-112 QMQMVYT
+112 
-119 MHFGILDYQESKMK
+119 MK

-141 LFLMISSILTPIH
+141 SFLMISSILTPIH
-154 AEESFSDFEDE
+154 AKESFSDFEDE

-276 FQEKEDIDDYL
+276 FYEKEDIDDYL

-346 DAFDGLSA
+346 DAFDGLST

-470 AFPVLDKVY
+470 AFPALDKVY

-513 NGNNVSDVIDLYT
+513 NGDNVSDVLDLYT

-593 YVLSAAVDLGAN
+593 YVLSAAVDLGVN
-605 GLGWSTKDVSKYLDR
+605 GLGWSTKDVSKYLDH
-620 LDLNGSIAKDLYDF
+620 LDLNSSIAKDLYDF

-656 NKAKN
+656 KKAKN

-685 VVEEDVNAYCGIDEN
+685 VVEDDVNAYCGIDGN
-700 DENNIISHRSNNKET
+700 DENNIISHRFNNKET
-715 PVKDDVNWLLYG
+715 PVKEDVNWLLYG

>member
-1 MKQETIDRIR
+1 
-11 KFVKDREWAQFHTE
+11 
-25 ENLAK
+25 
-30 SIAIEASELLEC
+30 
-42 FQWSSE
+42 
-48 YDEQHVKEELA
+48 
-59 DVIIYCQ
+59 
-66 DLLDRMHL
+66 
-74 DVDEIVN
+74 
-81 MKMDM
+81 
-86 NEKKYPVEKACG
+86 
-98 NAKKYTELQECIYF
+98 
-112 QMQMVYT
+112 
-119 MHFGILDYQESKMK
+119 MK

-141 LFLMISSILTPIH
+141 TFLLISSILTPIH
-154 AEESFSDFEDE
+154 AEESFSEFEDE

-188 GIEKPDVN
+188 GIEKPEVN
-196 IGDASWDD
+196 IGDASWDE

-276 FQEKEDIDDYL
+276 FYEKEDIDDYL
-287 ATLASVPAYL
+287 TTLASVPAYL

-304 KKQAAKGYF
+304 KKQAAEGYF
-313 LTDAMLKATED
+313 LTDAMLKETED

-384 KLKGSRKADYNV
+384 KLKGARKADYNV

-470 AFPVLDKVY
+470 AFPALDKVY

-498 LSPPVDDMRD
+498 LSPPVNDMRD

-513 NGNNVSDVIDLYT
+513 NGDNVSDVIDLYT

-593 YVLSAAVDLGAN
+593 YVLSAAVDLGVN
-605 GLGWSTKDVSKYLDR
+605 GLGWSTKDVSKYLDN
-620 LDLNGSIAKDLYDF
+620 LDLNSSIAKDLYDF

-641 ILPYGVGIAMFELLE
+641 ILPYGVGVAMFELLE

-685 VVEEDVNAYCGIDEN
+685 VVEDDVNAYCGIDGN

-715 PVKDDVNWLLYG
+715 PVKEDVNWLVYG
-727 ACGCGIIVIGA
+727 VCGCGIIVIGA
-738 MGVILYVKS
+738 LGVILYVKS

>member
-1 MKQETIDRIR
+1 
-11 KFVKDREWAQFHTE
+11 
-25 ENLAK
+25 
-30 SIAIEASELLEC
+30 
-42 FQWSSE
+42 
-48 YDEQHVKEELA
+48 
-59 DVIIYCQ
+59 
-66 DLLDRMHL
+66 
-74 DVDEIVN
+74 
-81 MKMDM
+81 
-86 NEKKYPVEKACG
+86 
-98 NAKKYTELQECIYF
+98 
-112 QMQMVYT
+112 
-119 MHFGILDYQESKMK
+119 MK

-141 LFLMISSILTPIH
+141 SFLMISSILTPIH

-188 GIEKPDVN
+188 GIEKPEVN

-276 FQEKEDIDDYL
+276 FYEKEDIDDYL
-287 ATLASVPAYL
+287 ATLSSVPAYL

-513 NGNNVSDVIDLYT
+513 NGDNVSDVIDLYT

-593 YVLSAAVDLGAN
+593 YVLSAAVDLGVN

-620 LDLNGSIAKDLYDF
+620 LDLNSSIAKDLYDF

-685 VVEEDVNAYCGIDEN
+685 VVEDDVNAYCGIDGN

-715 PVKDDVNWLLYG
+715 PVKEDVNWLVYG

>member
-1 MKQETIDRIR
+1 
-11 KFVKDREWAQFHTE
+11 
-25 ENLAK
+25 
-30 SIAIEASELLEC
+30 
-42 FQWSSE
+42 
-48 YDEQHVKEELA
+48 
-59 DVIIYCQ
+59 
-66 DLLDRMHL
+66 
-74 DVDEIVN
+74 
-81 MKMDM
+81 
-86 NEKKYPVEKACG
+86 
-98 NAKKYTELQECIYF
+98 
-112 QMQMVYT
+112 
-119 MHFGILDYQESKMK
+119 MK

-141 LFLMISSILTPIH
+141 TFLLISSILTPIH
-154 AEESFSDFEDE
+154 AEESFSEFEDE

-188 GIEKPDVN
+188 GIEKPEVN
-196 IGDASWDD
+196 IGDASWDE

-276 FQEKEDIDDYL
+276 FYEKEDIDDYL
-287 ATLASVPAYL
+287 TTLASVPAYL

-304 KKQAAKGYF
+304 KKQAAEGYF
-313 LTDAMLKATED
+313 LTDAMLKETED

-359 YKKKNQEIVLNAYIP
+359 YKKKNQQIVLNAYIP

-384 KLKGSRKADYNV
+384 KLKGARKADYNV

-470 AFPVLDKVY
+470 AFPALDKVY

-513 NGNNVSDVIDLYT
+513 NGDNVSDVIDLYT

-593 YVLSAAVDLGAN
+593 YVLSAAVDLGVN
-605 GLGWSTKDVSKYLDR
+605 GLGWSTKDVSKYLDN
-620 LDLNGSIAKDLYDF
+620 LDLNSSIAKDLYDF

-641 ILPYGVGIAMFELLE
+641 ILPYGVGVAMFELLE

-685 VVEEDVNAYCGIDEN
+685 VVEDDVNAYCGIDGN

-715 PVKDDVNWLLYG
+715 PVKEDVNWLVYG
-727 ACGCGIIVIGA
+727 VCGCGIIVIGA
-738 MGVILYVKS
+738 LGVILYVKS

>member
-1 MKQETIDRIR
+1 M
-11 KFVKDREWAQFHTE
+11 
-25 ENLAK
+25 
-30 SIAIEASELLEC
+30 
-42 FQWSSE
+42 
-48 YDEQHVKEELA
+48 
-59 DVIIYCQ
+59 
-66 DLLDRMHL
+66 
-74 DVDEIVN
+74 
-81 MKMDM
+81 
-86 NEKKYPVEKACG
+86 
-98 NAKKYTELQECIYF
+98 
-112 QMQMVYT
+112 
-119 MHFGILDYQESKMK
+119 
-133 KLVNGILG
+133 
-141 LFLMISSILTPIH
+141 
-154 AEESFSDFEDE
+154 
-165 LFQEMMS
+165 
-172 EDYTTLHFS
+172 
-181 LRDYQKY
+181 
-188 GIEKPDVN
+188 
-196 IGDASWDD
+196 
-204 YEDSV
+204 
-209 EDCDEYLKKL
+209 
-219 QSFDYDSLSETEQKD
+219 
-234 YRTIA
+234 
-239 FYLERNKE
+239 
-247 LNSYPY
+247 
-253 FDWAFNS
+253 
-260 AEGVIDNLLTT
+260 
-271 FTEFV
+271 
-276 FQEKEDIDDYL
+276 
-287 ATLASVPAYL
+287 

-304 KKQAAKGYF
+304 KKQAAEGYF
-313 LTDAMLKATED
+313 LTDAMLKETED
-324 AIEKFVDKKDDNE
+324 AIAKFVDKKDDNE

-359 YKKKNQEIVLNAYIP
+359 YKKKNQEIVLSAYIP

-384 KLKGSRKADYNV
+384 KLKGARKADYNV
-396 SSLDGGSEYYAALAR
+396 SSLDGGSEYYAALAK

-470 AFPVLDKVY
+470 AFPALDKVY

-498 LSPPVDDMRD
+498 LSPPVDGMRD

-513 NGNNVSDVIDLYT
+513 NGDNVSDVIDLYT

-593 YVLSAAVDLGAN
+593 YVLSAAVDLGVN
-605 GLGWSTKDVSKYLDR
+605 GLGWSTKDVSKYLDN
-620 LDLNGSIAKDLYDF
+620 LDLNSSIAKDLYDF

-641 ILPYGVGIAMFELLE
+641 ILPYGVGVAMFELLE

-685 VVEEDVNAYCGIDEN
+685 VVEDDVNVYCGIDGN
-700 DENNIISHRSNNKET
+700 DENNIISHCSNNKET
-715 PVKDDVNWLLYG
+715 PVKEDVNWLVYG
-727 ACGCGIIVIGA
+727 VCGCGIIVIGA
-738 MGVILYVKS
+738 LGVILYVKS

>member
-1 MKQETIDRIR
+1 
-11 KFVKDREWAQFHTE
+11 
-25 ENLAK
+25 
-30 SIAIEASELLEC
+30 
-42 FQWSSE
+42 
-48 YDEQHVKEELA
+48 
-59 DVIIYCQ
+59 
-66 DLLDRMHL
+66 
-74 DVDEIVN
+74 
-81 MKMDM
+81 
-86 NEKKYPVEKACG
+86 
-98 NAKKYTELQECIYF
+98 
-112 QMQMVYT
+112 
-119 MHFGILDYQESKMK
+119 MK

-141 LFLMISSILTPIH
+141 SFLMISSILTPIH
-154 AEESFSDFEDE
+154 AKESFSDFEDE

-204 YEDSV
+204 YEDNV

-276 FQEKEDIDDYL
+276 FYEKDDIDDYL

-359 YKKKNQEIVLNAYIP
+359 YKKKNREIVLNAYIP

-417 ADVETILDICTQ
+417 ADVEIILDICTQ

-513 NGNNVSDVIDLYT
+513 NGDNVSDVLDLYT

-593 YVLSAAVDLGAN
+593 YVLSAAVDLGVN

-620 LDLNGSIAKDLYDF
+620 LDLNSSIAKDLYDF

-641 ILPYGVGIAMFELLE
+641 ILPYGVGVAMFELLE
-656 NKAKN
+656 KKAKN

-685 VVEEDVNAYCGIDEN
+685 VVEDAVNAYCGIDGN
-700 DENNIISHRSNNKET
+700 DENNIISHRFNNKET
-715 PVKDDVNWLLYG
+715 PVKEDVNWLLCG

>member
-1 MKQETIDRIR
+1 
-11 KFVKDREWAQFHTE
+11 
-25 ENLAK
+25 
-30 SIAIEASELLEC
+30 
-42 FQWSSE
+42 
-48 YDEQHVKEELA
+48 
-59 DVIIYCQ
+59 
-66 DLLDRMHL
+66 
-74 DVDEIVN
+74 
-81 MKMDM
+81 
-86 NEKKYPVEKACG
+86 
-98 NAKKYTELQECIYF
+98 
-112 QMQMVYT
+112 
-119 MHFGILDYQESKMK
+119 MK

-141 LFLMISSILTPIH
+141 TFLLISSILTPIH
-154 AEESFSDFEDE
+154 AEESFSEFEDE

-188 GIEKPDVN
+188 GIEKPEVN
-196 IGDASWDD
+196 IGDASWDE

-276 FQEKEDIDDYL
+276 FYEKEDIDDYL
-287 ATLASVPAYL
+287 TTLASVPAYL

-304 KKQAAKGYF
+304 KKQAAEGYF
-313 LTDAMLKATED
+313 LTDAMLKETED
-324 AIEKFVDKKDDNE
+324 AIAKFVDKKDDNE

-384 KLKGSRKADYNV
+384 KLKGARKADYNV

-417 ADVETILDICTQ
+417 ADMETILDICTQ

-454 FDSAEDVLS
+454 FDRAEDVLS

-470 AFPVLDKVY
+470 AFPALDKVY

-513 NGNNVSDVIDLYT
+513 NGDNVSDVIDLYT

-593 YVLSAAVDLGAN
+593 YVLSAAVDLGVN
-605 GLGWSTKDVSKYLDR
+605 GLGWSTKDVSKYLDN
-620 LDLNGSIAKDLYDF
+620 LDLNSSIAKDLYDF

-641 ILPYGVGIAMFELLE
+641 ILPYGVGVAMFELLE

-685 VVEEDVNAYCGIDEN
+685 VVEDDVNAYCGIEGN

-715 PVKDDVNWLLYG
+715 PVKEDVNWLVYG
-727 ACGCGIIVIGA
+727 VCGCGIIVIGA
-738 MGVILYVKS
+738 LGVILYVKS

>member
-1 MKQETIDRIR
+1 
-11 KFVKDREWAQFHTE
+11 
-25 ENLAK
+25 
-30 SIAIEASELLEC
+30 
-42 FQWSSE
+42 
-48 YDEQHVKEELA
+48 
-59 DVIIYCQ
+59 
-66 DLLDRMHL
+66 
-74 DVDEIVN
+74 
-81 MKMDM
+81 
-86 NEKKYPVEKACG
+86 
-98 NAKKYTELQECIYF
+98 
-112 QMQMVYT
+112 
-119 MHFGILDYQESKMK
+119 MK

-276 FQEKEDIDDYL
+276 FYEKEDIDDYL

-337 LIKIFDENI
+337 LIKIFNENI

-396 SSLDGGSEYYAALAR
+396 SSLDGGSEYYVALAR

-593 YVLSAAVDLGAN
+593 YVLSAAVDLGVN

-620 LDLNGSIAKDLYDF
+620 LDLNDSIAKDLYDF

-685 VVEEDVNAYCGIDEN
+685 VVEDDVNAYCGIDEN

-738 MGVILYVKS
+738 MGVILCVKS

>member
-1 MKQETIDRIR
+1 
-11 KFVKDREWAQFHTE
+11 
-25 ENLAK
+25 
-30 SIAIEASELLEC
+30 
-42 FQWSSE
+42 
-48 YDEQHVKEELA
+48 
-59 DVIIYCQ
+59 
-66 DLLDRMHL
+66 
-74 DVDEIVN
+74 
-81 MKMDM
+81 
-86 NEKKYPVEKACG
+86 
-98 NAKKYTELQECIYF
+98 
-112 QMQMVYT
+112 
-119 MHFGILDYQESKMK
+119 MK

-141 LFLMISSILTPIH
+141 SFLMISSILTPIH
-154 AEESFSDFEDE
+154 AKESFSDFEDE

-204 YEDSV
+204 YEDNV

-234 YRTIA
+234 YRTIS

-276 FQEKEDIDDYL
+276 FYEKEDIDDYL

-359 YKKKNQEIVLNAYIP
+359 YKKKNREIVLNAYIP

-396 SSLDGGSEYYAALAR
+396 SSLDGGREYYAALAR

-479 YNVQYLDPSVA
+479 YDVQYLDPSVA

-513 NGNNVSDVIDLYT
+513 NGDNVSDVLDLYT

-593 YVLSAAVDLGAN
+593 YVLSAAVDLGVN

-620 LDLNGSIAKDLYDF
+620 LDLNSSIAKDLYDF

-641 ILPYGVGIAMFELLE
+641 ILPYGVGVAMFELLE
-656 NKAKN
+656 KKAKN

-685 VVEEDVNAYCGIDEN
+685 VVEDDVNAYCGINGN
-700 DENNIISHRSNNKET
+700 DENNIISHRFNNKET
-715 PVKDDVNWLLYG
+715 PVKKDVNWLLYG